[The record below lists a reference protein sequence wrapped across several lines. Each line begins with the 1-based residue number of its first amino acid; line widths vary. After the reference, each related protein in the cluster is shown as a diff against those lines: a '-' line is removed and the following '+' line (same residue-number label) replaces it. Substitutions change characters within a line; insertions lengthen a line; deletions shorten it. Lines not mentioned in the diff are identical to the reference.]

1 MMLKNV
7 FGGQKLTLLVTAD
20 KGVAYVA
27 LITDALG
34 EVVPNLAIRILA
46 A

>member
-1 MMLKNV
+1 MLKN
-7 FGGQKLTLLVTAD
+7 FWSKKLTGLVTAD
-20 KGVAYVA
+20 KGVANVA